1 MSVFDCIAFAQVKG
15 QMYGNSFHP
24 DPEIYMA
31 NQHIAF
37 GPPEITASGIPIPAA
52 S

>member
-1 MSVFDCIAFAQVKG
+1 
-15 QMYGNSFHP
+15 MYGNSFHP

-37 GPPEITASGIPIPAA
+37 GPPEIAASGIPIPAA